1 MKVLLLSIF
10 IIGHTGLF
18 IANAAKNPDPKRFSD
33 SFEKFVQEDTK
44 EAKLTRPLTLF
55 TGSSSIR
62 RWDGLE
68 KDFPQHNPLNRGFG
82 GAHISDMLHYYD
94 QLFPKYK
101 PERIVMYCGE
111 NDLWSGK
118 SVSQVFEDF
127 QTLWKKIRKDLP
139 SASLIYL
146 SCKPSP
152 KRFEKWNTY
161 QALNLR
167 IKNFCL
173 RDDKLD
179 FVDLSPTLLKPSFKF
194 NPTHWDKDQLHVNR
208 LGYDQ
213 WRDWLRPVLKISR

>member
-10 IIGHTGLF
+10 IIGQTGLF
-18 IANAAKNPDPKRFSD
+18 IANAKKNPDPKRFSD

-44 EAKLTRPLTLF
+44 GPKLTRPLTLF

-82 GAHISDMLHYYD
+82 GAHISDLLHYYD

-101 PERIVMYCGE
+101 PERIVMYCRE

-127 QTLWKKIRKDLP
+127 SDPLEKNSTGSSFCILDLSILQTI
-139 SASLIYL
+139 SQ
-146 SCKPSP
+146 
-152 KRFEKWNTY
+152 RFEKWNTY

-213 WRDWLRPVLKISR
+213 WRDWLRPILNISR